1 MFLQEQKPSLWQQIG
16 QAITNPGTEFQLPVK
31 IPVELDNK
39 TTKTVLTAAA
49 ILAGG
54 IVIAALVFRK
64 K

>member
-16 QAITNPGTEFQLPVK
+16 TAITNPGTEFQLPVK
-31 IPVELDNK
+31 IPVELDDK

-49 ILAGG
+49 LLAGG
-54 IVIAALVFRK
+54 IIVAALVMRK

>member
-1 MFLQEQKPSLWQQIG
+1 MYLQEDKPSFWQQIG
-16 QAITNPGTEFQLPVK
+16 TAITTPGTELQLPIK
-31 IPVELDNK
+31 IPVELDDK

-54 IVIAALVFRK
+54 VILAALVFRK

>member
-1 MFLQEQKPSLWQQIG
+1 MYLQEENPSFWQQIG
-16 QAITNPGTEFQLPVK
+16 TALTTPGTELQLPVK
-31 IPVELDNK
+31 IPVELDDK

-54 IVIAALVFRK
+54 VILAALVFRK

>member
-1 MFLQEQKPSLWQQIG
+1 MYLQEENPSFWQQIG
-16 QAITNPGTEFQLPVK
+16 TALTTPGTELQLPVK
-31 IPVELDNK
+31 IPVELDDK

-54 IVIAALVFRK
+54 IIIAALAFRK

>member
-1 MFLQEQKPSLWQQIG
+1 MYLEEEKPSFWQQIG
-16 QAITNPGTEFQLPVK
+16 TAITTPGTELQLPVK
-31 IPVELDNK
+31 IPVELDDK

-54 IVIAALVFRK
+54 VILAALVFRK

>member
-1 MFLQEQKPSLWQQIG
+1 MYLQEENPSFWQQIG
-16 QAITNPGTEFQLPVK
+16 TAITTPGTELQLPVK
-31 IPVELDNK
+31 IPVELDDK

-54 IVIAALVFRK
+54 VILAALVFRK

>member
-54 IVIAALVFRK
+54 IVVAALLFRK